1 MVNKIIADYLKTNK
15 RLIVPQFGAFLHK
28 DDGTVAFV
36 PFLKKDDGVLIRLI
50 GSAYGVNPGDAQ
62 AAIEE
67 FTAEIKKHIAA
78 HGAYIIEGIG
88 TLKMDSNSIYYLD
101 SGQKAAQT
109 AAAQT
114 PAAAAPAPMPAPAA
128 TVQPA
133 PQRTAPAAVPPV
145 EKPQPAAPQKPAAEQ
160 RTAAAPQPQSDIPP
174 RRSVPQ
180 PTQQRPVQQQTPPHP
195 GNPVRQTPPAQQVP
209 NRAPQQPYQ
218 PPMPNAGNRPPMNQ
232 RPQQPGYPRRPQQ
245 PGRPVQKRSKA
256 DGFIVIAI
264 ITAIIALAVMI
275 FGFLVSREG
284 PDIQSIIL
292 PAQTDTATVQSAPGP
307 DND

>member
-15 RLIVPQFGAFLHK
+15 RLVVPQFGAFLHK

-50 GSAYGVNPGDAQ
+50 GSAYGLNPGDAQ

-67 FTAEIKKHIAA
+67 FTAEIKKNIAA
-78 HGAYIIEGIG
+78 HGTYIIEGIG
-88 TLKMDSNSIYYLD
+88 TLRIDSNGIYYLD
-101 SGQKAAQT
+101 SGQKAAQ
-109 AAAQT
+109 
-114 PAAAAPAPMPAPAA
+114 AAPARTPIAPAPVPPSA
-128 TVQPA
+128 TPAQQA
-133 PQRTAPAAVPPV
+133 PQRPAPTV
-145 EKPQPAAPQKPAAEQ
+145 EKPQPAVPQKPATEQ
-160 RTAAAPQPQSDIPP
+160 RTAAAPQPQSGIPP
-174 RRSVPQ
+174 RRSASQ
-180 PTQQRPVQQQTPPHP
+180 PMQQRPVQQQMPPRP
-195 GNPVRQTPPAQQVP
+195 GNPARQASPV
-209 NRAPQQPYQ
+209 PQQPYQ

-232 RPQQPGYPRRPQQ
+232 PLQQPGYPRRPQQ
-245 PGRPVQKRSKA
+245 PGRPIQKRSKA

-264 ITAIIALAVMI
+264 ITAVIALAVMI

-292 PAQTDTATVQSAPGP
+292 PAQTDTATVQSAPAP

>member
-15 RLIVPQFGAFLHK
+15 RLVVPQFGAFLHK

-36 PFLKKDDGVLIRLI
+36 PFLKKDDGVLIQLI
-50 GSAYGVNPGDAQ
+50 GSAYGLNPGDAQ

-67 FTAEIKKHIAA
+67 FTAEIKKNIAA
-78 HGAYIIEGIG
+78 RGAYIIEGIG
-88 TLKMDSNSIYYLD
+88 TLKIDSNSIYYLD
-101 SGQKAAQT
+101 SGQKAAQAIPAPPPV
-109 AAAQT
+109 AAAPVSSP
-114 PAAAAPAPMPAPAA
+114 PAAARQQRPAP
-128 TVQPA
+128 T
-133 PQRTAPAAVPPV
+133 TIPPV
-145 EKPQPAAPQKPAAEQ
+145 EKPQPAVPQKPATEQ
-160 RTAAAPQPQSDIPP
+160 RTAAAPQPQSGIPP

-264 ITAIIALAVMI
+264 ITAIIALPVMI

-292 PAQTDTATVQSAPGP
+292 PAQTDTATVQSAPAP

>member
-36 PFLKKDDGVLIRLI
+36 PFLKKRRRGADPTDRFGIRPESGRRTGCDRGIYRRNQKEHRRARRLYYRRYRNPENRFEQHLLPGFRTK
-50 GSAYGVNPGDAQ
+50 GSAGHPCAPPV
-62 AAIEE
+62 
-67 FTAEIKKHIAA
+67 
-78 HGAYIIEGIG
+78 
-88 TLKMDSNSIYYLD
+88 
-101 SGQKAAQT
+101 
-109 AAAQT
+109 AAAPVSSP
-114 PAAAAPAPMPAPAA
+114 PAAARQQRPAP
-128 TVQPA
+128 T
-133 PQRTAPAAVPPV
+133 TIPPV
-145 EKPQPAAPQKPAAEQ
+145 EKPQPAVPQKPATEQ
-160 RTAAAPQPQSDIPP
+160 RTAAAPQPQSGIPP
-174 RRSVPQ
+174 RRPVPQ

-292 PAQTDTATVQSAPGP
+292 PAQTDTATVQSAPAP

>member
-15 RLIVPQFGAFLHK
+15 RLVVPQFGAFLHK

-36 PFLKKDDGVLIRLI
+36 PFLKKDDGVLIQLI
-50 GSAYGVNPGDAQ
+50 GSAYGLNPGDAQ

-67 FTAEIKKHIAA
+67 FTAEIKKNIAA

-88 TLKMDSNSIYYLD
+88 TLRIDSNSIYYLD
-101 SGQKAAQT
+101 SGQKAAQ
-109 AAAQT
+109 AAPAQT
-114 PAAAAPAPMPAPAA
+114 PVASAPLPPPAAAAQPTPQRPAP
-128 TVQPA
+128 
-133 PQRTAPAAVPPV
+133 TAIPPV
-145 EKPQPAAPQKPAAEQ
+145 EKPQPTVPQRPATEQ
-160 RTAAAPQPQSDIPP
+160 RTVAAPQPQSGIPP
-174 RRSVPQ
+174 RRSAPQ
-180 PTQQRPVQQQTPPHP
+180 PMQQRPMQQQAPPRP
-195 GNPVRQTPPAQQVP
+195 GNQVRQTPPVQQTS

-232 RPQQPGYPRRPQQ
+232 PPQQSGYPRRPQQ
-245 PGRPVQKRSKA
+245 PGRPVQKRSKT

-275 FGFLVSREG
+275 FGFLVGREG

-292 PAQTDTATVQSAPGP
+292 PAQTDTATIQSAPAP
-307 DND
+307 DNN